1 MRIFKPFPSS
11 VCRCCWLEYL
21 GHVLF
26 HLENYSRFCIVLSMK
41 SFRSVLGHTRFWI
54 FGGVHR
60 KWKVSNTFLMSLITG
75 PTLSLTSYQRHPV
88 YRSVFI
94 TFTILLGDT
103 FIQSSLYCICL
114 GIKYLCALTVW
125 AKEVSYCDF
134 EALCPKRCVPFSYH
148 SAFDRLTLVFGP
160 SCWTSF
166 HADNGI
172 SGAVLLPWQ
181 LVSIVPSP
189 ATGDDEELLMLD
201 NRSRC
206 RRKKWV
212 KWSEST
218 RPGHSSQTLYW
229 AEQRDPLSVGDFTE
243 TRPRTMLKV

>member
-11 VCRCCWLEYL
+11 VCLCCWLGYL

-41 SFRSVLGHTRFWI
+41 SFRSVLGQTRFWI

-103 FIQSSLYCICL
+103 FIQSSLYCNCL
-114 GIKYLCALTVW
+114 GIKYLCLQCALPFQLKRSHTVFL
-125 AKEVSYCDF
+125 K
-134 EALCPKRCVPFSYH
+134 PCVPNS
-148 SAFDRLTLVFGP
+148 
-160 SCWTSF
+160 
-166 HADNGI
+166 
-172 SGAVLLPWQ
+172 
-181 LVSIVPSP
+181 VS
-189 ATGDDEELLMLD
+189 L
-201 NRSRC
+201 
-206 RRKKWV
+206 
-212 KWSEST
+212 
-218 RPGHSSQTLYW
+218 
-229 AEQRDPLSVGDFTE
+229 F
-243 TRPRTMLKV
+243 RTI